1 MGFRDYIILGII
13 IILLAF
19 SVLYMRR
26 RKKQGKT
33 PCGGCNGDCLNCA
46 KNDKGKD

>member
-1 MGFRDYIILGII
+1 MELRDYIILGII

-26 RKKQGKT
+26 RKKQGKSC
-33 PCGGCNGDCLNCA
+33 CGGCNGDCLNCA
-46 KNDKGKD
+46 KNDKKKD